1 MVIEAGTGDRGRKPG
16 QGNEQPSGPTSFLEA
31 GSAVA
36 AMSAKVDEASEGVD
50 VTPLSSAESYSVVVI
65 GGGQAGLAMGYHLKR
80 RGVPFVVLDAGERI
94 GERWRQR
101 WNSLRLFT
109 PARFDSL
116 DGMKFPARGNDF
128 PSCNE
133 MADYLAEYA
142 ARFELPVRNSVKV
155 DRLVR
160 KGGRFELL
168 AGGRRF
174 VANQVVVAM
183 GLYQQPKIPPF
194 GTELDRSIVQM
205 HSSDYRSPTQ
215 LAEGDTLVVGAGNS
229 GAEIAMDLARSDRR
243 VLLSGRFTGQIPF
256 RIDGWMG
263 RMLASLVLRG
273 VFHHVAKTSSPI
285 GRALRSKMLGEGGD
299 ALIRVKRKDLEASVV
314 EWVPR
319 VSGVQDGRPRLADG
333 RVLDTKNII
342 WCTGFDAGLSW
353 VNLPVFSDDGHPN
366 HHRGVSSEPGLYF
379 LGHHFL
385 FAASSGMVQGVSR
398 DARYLARRIARY
410 HGSSVRKAS

>member
-1 MVIEAGTGDRGRKPG
+1 
-16 QGNEQPSGPTSFLEA
+16 
-31 GSAVA
+31 
-36 AMSAKVDEASEGVD
+36 
-50 VTPLSSAESYSVVVI
+50 
-65 GGGQAGLAMGYHLKR
+65 MGYHLKR
-80 RGVPFVVLDAGERI
+80 RGVPFVILDAGERV

-128 PSCNE
+128 PSRNE
-133 MADYLAEYA
+133 MADYLEEYA
-142 ARFELPVRNSVKV
+142 ARFELPIRNSVRV
-155 DRLVR
+155 DGLVR
-160 KGGRFELL
+160 KGGHFELL
-168 AGGRRF
+168 AGGRRI
-174 VANQVVVAM
+174 VAKQVVVAM
-183 GLYQQPKIPPF
+183 GLYQRPKIPSF
-194 GTELDRSIVQM
+194 GTDLDRSIVQM
-205 HSSDYRSPTQ
+205 HSFDYRGPAQ

-285 GRALRSKMLGEGGD
+285 GRAMRSKMLGEGGD

-319 VSGVQDGRPRLADG
+319 VSGVQNGRPRLADG

-353 VNLPVFSDDGHPN
+353 VNLPVFNDDGHPN
-366 HHRGVSSEPGLYF
+366 HHRGVSNEPGLHF

-410 HGSSVRKAS
+410 HESSVRKAG